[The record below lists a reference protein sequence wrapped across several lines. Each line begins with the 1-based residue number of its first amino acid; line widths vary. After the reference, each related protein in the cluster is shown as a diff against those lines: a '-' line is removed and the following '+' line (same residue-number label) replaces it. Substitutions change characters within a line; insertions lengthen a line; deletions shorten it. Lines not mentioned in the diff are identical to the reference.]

1 MSRFMRVVGLLGC
14 VALAGCGEEWGVDQH
29 GQPVTAAQLEGQ
41 WLVINYWAEWC
52 GPCRT
57 EIPEL
62 NAMAASPDGPV
73 VLGVNFDGLQGEEL
87 AQASQALGI
96 EFRVLA
102 EDPAERL
109 QLSRSAVL
117 PVTYLVDGEGKVRQ
131 QLVGE
136 QTAEGLE
143 AQLAQLGREGS
154 GQSID

>member
-1 MSRFMRVVGLLGC
+1 MMNRFLRSVGLLSC
-14 VALAGCGEEWGVDQH
+14 LALAACSEDWGLDQH
-29 GQPVTAAQLEGQ
+29 GQPVTGGQLKGE

-62 NAMAASPDGPV
+62 NAMAAASDGPV

-87 AQASQALGI
+87 AQASEALGI

-109 QLSRSAVL
+109 ELPRSAVL
-117 PVTYLVDGEGKVRQ
+117 PVTYLVDGKGKVRE

-136 QTAEGLE
+136 QTAEGLRDH
-143 AQLAQLGREGS
+143 LARLGK
-154 GQSID
+154 

>member
-1 MSRFMRVVGLLGC
+1 MMNRLMRAMGILGC
-14 VALAGCGEEWGVDQH
+14 LVLVGCSEDWGLDQH
-29 GQPVTAAQLEGQ
+29 GLPVTAKQLDGQ

-62 NAMAASPDGPV
+62 NAMAASPNGPV

-87 AQASQALGI
+87 AHASQALGI

-102 EDPAERL
+102 QDPAERL
-109 QLSRSAVL
+109 QLPRSGVL
-117 PVTYLVDGEGKVRQ
+117 PVTYLVDGKGKVRQ

-136 QTAEGLE
+136 QTAESLK
-143 AQLAQLGREGS
+143 AQLARLEREAGN
-154 GQSID
+154 G

>member
-1 MSRFMRVVGLLGC
+1 MIRFVRAISLLGC
-14 VALAGCGEEWGVDQH
+14 VALVGCSEDWGLDQH
-29 GQPVTAAQLEGQ
+29 GQPVTATQLDGQ

-62 NAMAASPDGPV
+62 NAMAASANGPL

-102 EDPAERL
+102 DDPAERL

-143 AQLAQLGREGS
+143 AQLAQLGRKTKA
-154 GQSID
+154 Q

>member
-1 MSRFMRVVGLLGC
+1 MMSRILRSVGLLSC
-14 VALAGCGEEWGVDQH
+14 LALAGCSEDWGLDQH
-29 GQPVTAAQLEGQ
+29 GQPVTAGQLDGE

-87 AQASQALGI
+87 AQASEALGI
-96 EFRVLA
+96 DFRVLA
-102 EDPAERL
+102 QDPAERL
-109 QLSRSAVL
+109 DLPRSAVL
-117 PVTYLVDGEGKVRQ
+117 PVTYLVDREGKVRE

-136 QTAEGLE
+136 QTAEGLN
-143 AQLAQLGREGS
+143 AHLARLGR
-154 GQSID
+154 

>member
-29 GQPVTAAQLEGQ
+29 GQPVTAAQLEDQ

-62 NAMAASPDGPV
+62 NAMAASADGPV

-109 QLSRSAVL
+109 QLPRSAVL
-117 PVTYLVDGEGKVRQ
+117 PVTYLVDGEGKVRK

-136 QTAEGLE
+136 QTAEGLST
-143 AQLAQLGREGS
+143 QLAQLGREGS
-154 GQSID
+154 GQ